1 MHPFFMFIHK
11 SVFIITSEGDT
22 FKGKGSLHR
31 MKGSFSAFKKIKKII
46 KQMQKKKKNPKKPT
60 PELFQYYWYT
70 VTQVEKEKESYT
82 K

>member
-1 MHPFFMFIHK
+1 MFIHK

-31 MKGSFSAFKKIKKII
+31 MKGSFSAFKKIKKNN
-46 KQMQKKKKNPKKPT
+46 KTNAKKKKTNPKKPT

>member
-1 MHPFFMFIHK
+1 MFIHK

-31 MKGSFSAFKKIKKII
+31 MKGSFSAFKKIKK
-46 KQMQKKKKNPKKPT
+46 KKKTNPKKPT

>member
-1 MHPFFMFIHK
+1 MFIHK

-31 MKGSFSAFKKIKKII
+31 MKGSFSAFKKIKK
-46 KQMQKKKKNPKKPT
+46 KKKTTLKKPT

>member
-1 MHPFFMFIHK
+1 
-11 SVFIITSEGDT
+11 
-22 FKGKGSLHR
+22 
-31 MKGSFSAFKKIKKII
+31 
-46 KQMQKKKKNPKKPT
+46 MQKQKKNNPKKPT

>member
-1 MHPFFMFIHK
+1 
-11 SVFIITSEGDT
+11 
-22 FKGKGSLHR
+22 
-31 MKGSFSAFKKIKKII
+31 
-46 KQMQKKKKNPKKPT
+46 MQKKKKTNPKKPT

>member
-1 MHPFFMFIHK
+1 MFIHK

-31 MKGSFSAFKKIKKII
+31 MKGSFSAFKKIKK
-46 KQMQKKKKNPKKPT
+46 KKKNNPKKPT